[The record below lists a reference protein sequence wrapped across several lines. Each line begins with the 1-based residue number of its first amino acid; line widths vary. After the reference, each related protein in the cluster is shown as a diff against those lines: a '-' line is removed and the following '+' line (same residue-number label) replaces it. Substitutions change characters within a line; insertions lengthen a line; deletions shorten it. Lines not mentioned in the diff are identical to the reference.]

1 MLDHPTDPI
10 RPQSGTRQRL
20 TPPAL
25 ARLIET
31 LVASVFGI
39 AAIDLSRPSRG
50 RAQIALA
57 RQVAMYLARVVGRL
71 RFDEVARVFGR
82 DRSTVRHA
90 CHVVEDRRDDPD
102 FNLTLDHLESII
114 KRISLMMAQPRI
126 TRLAH
131 P

>member
-1 MLDHPTDPI
+1 MLDQSADPI
-10 RPQSGTRQRL
+10 RPHPGSRL
-20 TPPAL
+20 RIAPPAL
-25 ARLIET
+25 ARLIEA

-39 AAIDLSRPSRG
+39 AEIDLLGRSRG
-50 RAQIALA
+50 RARIALA

-126 TRLAH
+126 ART
-131 P
+131 